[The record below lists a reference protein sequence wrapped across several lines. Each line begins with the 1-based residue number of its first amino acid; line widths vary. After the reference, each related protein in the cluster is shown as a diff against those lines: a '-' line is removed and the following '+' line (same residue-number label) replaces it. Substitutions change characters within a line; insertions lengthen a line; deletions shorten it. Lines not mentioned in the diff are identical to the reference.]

1 MVTAFHRRFARRISY
16 GVFVKN
22 RPFVLAAT
30 AAVTLSTALLPTV
43 TASADASTY
52 PPSIGPIVEGDVTS
66 YQWALRAVNATEA
79 WTAATGAGV
88 VVADIDTGADANH
101 PDLQGQI
108 VPGAIVEKG
117 TDGKLGLVPAT
128 IDQTS
133 ADWYGHGSHVAG
145 IIAANDNGVGMTG
158 IAPDASVMPI
168 DLLPRRDGPRS
179 EVQFFRMVTA
189 GIDYAVTNGANVIN
203 MSLGGQSS
211 GIVSSPHT
219 DKYLQTLNALCDSVQ
234 AATAA
239 GTVVVASA
247 GNSGDFGNPE
257 MRPASCPTAITVAAL
272 APSLDRTFWSSYDA
286 AVDISAPGQD
296 ILSVDSTVADAVPSP
311 HVEFSGTSMAA
322 PLVAGVAALLMEQNP
337 GWTAEQ
343 VADQITSTAKDLDVP
358 GRDPNTGFGIVD
370 AAAALGVSAPAP
382 QAQDDFATW
391 AEGVY
396 GDKGT
401 LAEVGWTT
409 PAVDSVTGYTVTV
422 HTDTGTTDYD
432 VDGVTVRAQVDL
444 PRGAWWTVTAH
455 TTAGDVSTYPQAGGG
470 GGGGD
475 SPDRLTGLKLDRNG
489 DHVSI
494 SWDPPTD
501 PTKIDVIRGY
511 VGFGRCSV
519 HGVSQRIKVDQS
531 ADFPD
536 HITLPLPTRARW
548 CDARASI
555 GLINKDDDG
564 NQVGGRYQSVRQGSP
579 ALYGSS
585 IRDVVGAGPRAVE
598 VVGAVSELNAKRV
611 CGNLTCVGETATVL
625 VDWGRSV
632 QRFDV
637 TYTSAGSFHLPL
649 VVDRGTDRLTVK
661 VIGPLRLDSGPFRRV
676 SVGGKRGGGGS
687 TCQALIP
694 GC

>member
-1 MVTAFHRRFARRISY
+1 M
-16 GVFVKN
+16 KN
-22 RPFVLAAT
+22 RSLALAAI
-30 AAVTLSTALLPTV
+30 AAVTFSTALLPSV
-43 TASADASTY
+43 SASADASTY

-79 WTAATGAGV
+79 WSAATGV
-88 VVADIDTGADANH
+88 DQVVADIDTGADANH
-101 PDLQGQI
+101 PDLQGQ
-108 VPGAIVEKG
+108 VVEGAIVERG
-117 TDGKLGLVPAT
+117 TDGKLAVVQASL
-128 IDQTS
+128 DRTS
-133 ADWYGHGSHVAG
+133 DDWYGHGSHVAG
-145 IIAANDNGVGMTG
+145 IIAANDDGLGMTG

-168 DLLPRRDGPRS
+168 DLLPRHDDPRTD
-179 EVQFFRMVTA
+179 VQFFRMVTA
-189 GIDYAVTNGANVIN
+189 GIDYAVAEGADVIN

-211 GIVSSPHT
+211 GIVSSPDT
-219 DKYLQTLNALCDSVQ
+219 DKYLQTLDALCDSVQ

-296 ILSVDSTVADAVPSP
+296 ILSVDSTAANASPSP
-311 HVEFSGTSMAA
+311 HVQFSGTSMAA
-322 PLVAGVAALLMEQNP
+322 PLVAGVAALIKEQNP

-343 VADQITSTAKDLDVP
+343 IAHQITSTATDLDVP

-382 QAQDDFATW
+382 QPQDDFATW

-396 GDKGT
+396 GDAGT

-444 PRGAWWTVTAH
+444 PQGAWWTVTAH
-455 TTAGDVSTYPQAGGG
+455 TTAGDVSTYPQAKGGG
-470 GGGGD
+470 RGGD
-475 SPDRLTGLKLDRNG
+475 APDRLQGVRLMRSG
-489 DHVSI
+489 DHLTI
-494 SWDPPTD
+494 SWDPPAD

-511 VGFGRCSV
+511 VGFGRCLARGASNK
-519 HGVSQRIKVDQS
+519 IKVDQS
-531 ADFPD
+531 AAFPD
-536 HITLPLPTRARW
+536 HITVALPIRARW
-548 CDARASI
+548 CDARASL

-564 NQVGGRYQSVRQGSP
+564 NQIGGRYQSVRQGSP

-585 IRDVVGAGPRAVE
+585 VRDIFGAGPRAVE
-598 VVGAVSELNAKRV
+598 VTGAVSALNAKRV
-611 CGNLTCVGETATVL
+611 CDNPSCAGETATLL

-632 QRFDV
+632 QRFNV
-637 TYTSAGSFHLPL
+637 TYTSAGAFHLL
-649 VVDRGTDRLTVK
+649 LTVDRGTDHLTVK
-661 VIGPLRLDSGPFRRV
+661 VIGPLRLDSGPFHRV
-676 SVGGKRGGGGS
+676 PVEGKGGNGPICLPLARG
-687 TCQALIP
+687 C
-694 GC
+694 

>member
-1 MVTAFHRRFARRISY
+1 MGYGCGPFIGAFARRTSY

-22 RPFVLAAT
+22 RPLVLAAT
-30 AAVTLSTALLPTV
+30 AAITLSTALLPSV

-133 ADWYGHGSHVAG
+133 DDWYGHGSHVAG
-145 IIAANDNGVGMTG
+145 IIAANDDGVGMTG

-179 EVQFFRMVTA
+179 DVQFFRMVTA
-189 GIDYAVTNGANVIN
+189 GIDYAVANGANVIN

-211 GIVSSPHT
+211 GIVSSPNT
-219 DKYLQTLNALCDSVQ
+219 DKYLQTLDALCDSVQ

-322 PLVAGVAALLMEQNP
+322 PLVAGVAALLREQNP
-337 GWTAEQ
+337 GWTAGQ
-343 VADQITSTAKDLDVP
+343 IADQITSTAKDLDVP

-382 QAQDDFATW
+382 QPQDDFATW

-409 PAVDSVTGYTVTV
+409 PAVDSVNGYTVTV
-422 HTDTGTTDYD
+422 HTD
-432 VDGVTVRAQVDL
+432 
-444 PRGAWWTVTAH
+444 
-455 TTAGDVSTYPQAGGG
+455 
-470 GGGGD
+470 
-475 SPDRLTGLKLDRNG
+475 
-489 DHVSI
+489 
-494 SWDPPTD
+494 
-501 PTKIDVIRGY
+501 
-511 VGFGRCSV
+511 
-519 HGVSQRIKVDQS
+519 
-531 ADFPD
+531 
-536 HITLPLPTRARW
+536 
-548 CDARASI
+548 
-555 GLINKDDDG
+555 
-564 NQVGGRYQSVRQGSP
+564 
-579 ALYGSS
+579 
-585 IRDVVGAGPRAVE
+585 
-598 VVGAVSELNAKRV
+598 
-611 CGNLTCVGETATVL
+611 
-625 VDWGRSV
+625 DWH
-632 QRFDV
+632 D
-637 TYTSAGSFHLPL
+637 
-649 VVDRGTDRLTVK
+649 
-661 VIGPLRLDSGPFRRV
+661 
-676 SVGGKRGGGGS
+676 
-687 TCQALIP
+687 
-694 GC
+694 